1 MILVIYIF
9 VKGTLTVTGTNN
21 RSKKNRLMQLYMQGT
36 CTMIEYSNNYRMTTG
51 SLWNNYRDELTDDTN
66 NINFPRK
73 INQPRVF

>member
-1 MILVIYIF
+1 
-9 VKGTLTVTGTNN
+9 
-21 RSKKNRLMQLYMQGT
+21 MQLYMQGT

-66 NINFPRK
+66 NINFPRE

>member
-1 MILVIYIF
+1 
-9 VKGTLTVTGTNN
+9 
-21 RSKKNRLMQLYMQGT
+21 MQLYMQGT